1 VSDTLGLIVGSGFDR
16 LGFSVID
23 RLTMVTPYG
32 PPSDALLRVA
42 VGGAEVWCLPRHG
55 QRHHLPPHA
64 VNYRANIWA
73 LREAGVTRCVALNWV
88 GTIDPR
94 FEPGTLA
101 LPAQLIDYTTGR
113 NGTFFDGLNGRVEH
127 ADFTSPFSG
136 KVRAQLLSAAASA
149 GVALLDGGIYGVTQ
163 GPRLETAAEVD
174 RLERDGCTMVGMTA
188 MPEAVLA
195 RELELAYGL
204 CALGVNHAAGRSPTD
219 APIHDQLEGFFAQG
233 LEQLRAL
240 LAALAKAERDRRP

>member
-1 VSDTLGLIVGSGFDR
+1 MSDALGLIVGSGFDR
-16 LGFSVID
+16 LGFSVVD
-23 RLTMVTPYG
+23 RLTVVTPYG

-42 VGGAEVWCLPRHG
+42 VGGMEVWCLPRHG

-73 LREAGVTRCVALNWV
+73 LRQAGVARCVALNWV

-94 FEPGTLA
+94 FQPGTLA
-101 LPAQLIDYTTGR
+101 LPDQLIDYTTGR
-113 NGTFFDGLNGRVEH
+113 SGTFFDGLDGQVEH
-127 ADFTSPFSG
+127 VDFTIPFSQT
-136 KVRAQLLSAAASA
+136 VRAQLLSAAHSA

-163 GPRLETAAEVD
+163 GPRLETTAEVN

-204 CALGVNHAAGRSPTD
+204 CALGVNHAAGRSPTGV
-219 APIHDQLEGFFAQG
+219 AIHAQLEGFIAEG
-233 LEQLRAL
+233 LEQVRAL
-240 LAALAKAERDRRP
+240 LAALAAAERDGRP